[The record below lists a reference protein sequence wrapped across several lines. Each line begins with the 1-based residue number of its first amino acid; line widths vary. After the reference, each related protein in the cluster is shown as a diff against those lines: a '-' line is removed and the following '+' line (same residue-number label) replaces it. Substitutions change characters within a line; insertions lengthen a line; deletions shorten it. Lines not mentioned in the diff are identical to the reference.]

1 MESKNSFAMS
11 RNHVE
16 RTLGKSSADFTRADI
31 IDYIS
36 LEGIEMVNF
45 MYVAADGRLK
55 TLNFVINSLEYLE
68 TILSTGSVSMARV
81 CFLSLKQ
88 AEAIC
93 MSYRVIHR
101 LSVTRLPKFLH

>member
-1 MESKNSFAMS
+1 MS

-36 LEGIEMVNF
+36 QEGIEMVNF

-68 TILSTGSVSMARV
+68 TILSTGERVDGSSLFPFIEAARSD
-81 CFLSLKQ
+81 L
-88 AEAIC
+88 
-93 MSYRVIHR
+93 Y
-101 LSVTRLPKFLH
+101 